1 MSLETEVSL
10 SVIQFTL
17 LFYDYTLTFSR
28 EIELFWKRPR
38 RSWPFV
44 LFIAN
49 RYLIILSHVP
59 SSIYM
64 FWSPGVDSSYSVRV
78 VLWTLYDGISIIVVQ
93 TIGAIIMTMRIYALY
108 ERNRCVLT
116 ILVLLA
122 VGAIAVGLVSPPCF
136 GLCFYYLLSLLAV
149 AVPTQEPQI
158 GCPGNGALSSVD
170 TDLSAAWGGQLL
182 FDVVVFGLTL
192 WRSVYARTPGKR
204 NVSDVLLRDVMSA
217 ATIGNI
223 ITLLDSVKSVASSFT
238 NRDRQGLHFLRCRI
252 RMRLP

>member
-1 MSLETEVSL
+1 MSLETEASI
-10 SVIQFTL
+10 SVIQLAL
-17 LFYDYTLTFSR
+17 LSYDYTLTFSR

-59 SSIYM
+59 SSIYT
-64 FWSPGVDSSYSVRV
+64 FWSPGVDSSYSWCSP
-78 VLWTLYDGISIIVVQ
+78 LALYDGISIIVVQ

-122 VGAIAVGLVSPPCF
+122 VGAIAVGLWVV
-136 GLCFYYLLSLLAV
+136 LLLPSVPTAV

-158 GCPGNGALSSVD
+158 GCPGKGALSSVD
-170 TDLSAAWGGQLL
+170 TG
-182 FDVVVFGLTL
+182 TL
-192 WRSVYARTPGKR
+192 
-204 NVSDVLLRDVMSA
+204 
-217 ATIGNI
+217 
-223 ITLLDSVKSVASSFT
+223 
-238 NRDRQGLHFLRCRI
+238 
-252 RMRLP
+252 

>member
-64 FWSPGVDSSYSVRV
+64 FWCSP
-78 VLWTLYDGISIIVVQ
+78 LTLYDGISIIVVQ

-122 VGAIAVGLVSPPCF
+122 VGAITVGLWVVF
-136 GLCFYYLLSLLAV
+136 LLPSVPMAV

-158 GCPGNGALSSVD
+158 GCPGMGAFSSDD
-170 TDLSAAWGGQLL
+170 TG
-182 FDVVVFGLTL
+182 TL
-192 WRSVYARTPGKR
+192 
-204 NVSDVLLRDVMSA
+204 
-217 ATIGNI
+217 
-223 ITLLDSVKSVASSFT
+223 
-238 NRDRQGLHFLRCRI
+238 
-252 RMRLP
+252 